1 MNDTTLLECRKMI
14 SDWHTYGKIGT
25 VKIDGKDRDRAS
37 ETEIMSAKDLKISK
51 KYLDL
56 FVASG
61 LVDVV
66 HREFTEAPRDILVLT
81 SKGKLKDYNISNHA
95 LRQFLRRYFI
105 CNLDDKMKVHL
116 SAQIKTSF
124 EMIRN
129 EIADILFKQD
139 YADASVMDLFV
150 TFLRSA
156 TTQQTISS
164 ARDQRELARRSKRYE
179 NSVYLFSHPF
189 MFVVVDGTITTVE
202 LSSQSFDCRNSN
214 KIASSDERWRKFFEE
229 AILG

>member
-1 MNDTTLLECRKMI
+1 MNATTLMECRKMI
-14 SDWHTYGKIGT
+14 SDWHRWGKIRT
-25 VKIDGKDRDRAS
+25 VKIDGKDVDRAS
-37 ETEIMSAKDLKISK
+37 EADIVSAVDLKISK

-66 HREFTEAPRDILVLT
+66 HKEFTESPRDVLVMT
-81 SKGKLKDYNISNHA
+81 HKGKIKDYNISNHA

-105 CNLDDKMKVHL
+105 CNLDEKMKVHL
-116 SAQIKTSF
+116 SSPIKTSF
-124 EMIRN
+124 EMIRK

-139 YADASVMDLFV
+139 YNDALVMDLFL
-150 TFLRSA
+150 TFLRTA

-164 ARDQRELARRSKRYE
+164 ARDQRELARRAKRYE

-189 MFVVVDGTITTVE
+189 MFVAVDGTITTVE

-214 KIASSDERWRKFFEE
+214 KIASSEERWRKFFED
-229 AILG
+229 AI